1 MSSNLPYKQAAN
13 VERRTWDKK
22 AYEERAKARLAAEE
36 NGESTSNRKIPKES
50 SIFKTEVE
58 KEEFQKADEG
68 AMGPLNSKRAFL
80 KARTQKVDLESKV
93 GKTEIID
100 PSSAAISS
108 SVDVSISDGV
118 TKSVTG
124 VGWHC
129 KVCDCF
135 LKDSLTYLDH
145 INGKKHQRALGYSM
159 RTAKSTTSE
168 VVNKLD
174 ELAKRQKMNSIG
186 ESMKLD
192 ANVAK
197 EEDEIN
203 FFDEIVAKKDQDLAK
218 RKEERKKRRKEKKK
232 HESVEKIRDNKE
244 FEEEVEEEVKEKEV
258 EEKELTSQEEEGTVN
273 PDLAALMGFSSFS

>member
-22 AYEERAKARLAAEE
+22 SYEERAKARLAAEE
-36 NGESTSNRKIPKES
+36 NGESTSNRKIPKEKS
-50 SIFKTEVE
+50 AFFTEAE

-100 PSSAAISS
+100 PSSAALSS
-108 SVDVSISDGV
+108 SADVSITDGV
-118 TKSVTG
+118 TKSVSG

-159 RTAKSTTSE
+159 RTAKSTTSDI
-168 VVNKLD
+168 VNKLD
-174 ELAKRQKMNSIG
+174 ELAKNQQMKNEI

-192 ANVAK
+192 ANIN
-197 EEDEIN
+197 EEKDEIN
-203 FFDEIVAKKDQDLAK
+203 FFDEMVSKKDQDIAK
-218 RKEERKKRRKEKKK
+218 RKEERKKRREEKKRLQNTEQMK
-232 HESVEKIRDNKE
+232 GIEEIDEEEEKIAS
-244 FEEEVEEEVKEKEV
+244 EEED
-258 EEKELTSQEEEGTVN
+258 GTVN
-273 PDLAALMGFSSFS
+273 PDLAALMGFSSFA

>member
-22 AYEERAKARLAAEE
+22 AYEDRAKARLAAEE
-36 NGESTSNRKIPKES
+36 ASESTLNRKIPKETNK
-50 SIFKTEVE
+50 FYTEVE

-68 AMGPLNSKRAFL
+68 AQGPLNSKRAFL

-108 SVDVSISDGV
+108 SADVSITDGV

-145 INGKKHQRALGYSM
+145 INGKKHQRAL
-159 RTAKSTTSE
+159 
-168 VVNKLD
+168 
-174 ELAKRQKMNSIG
+174 
-186 ESMKLD
+186 
-192 ANVAK
+192 
-197 EEDEIN
+197 
-203 FFDEIVAKKDQDLAK
+203 
-218 RKEERKKRRKEKKK
+218 
-232 HESVEKIRDNKE
+232 
-244 FEEEVEEEVKEKEV
+244 
-258 EEKELTSQEEEGTVN
+258 
-273 PDLAALMGFSSFS
+273 

>member
-22 AYEERAKARLAAEE
+22 AYEDRAKARLAAEE
-36 NGESTSNRKIPKES
+36 ASESTLNRKIPKETNK
-50 SIFKTEVE
+50 FYTEVE

-68 AMGPLNSKRAFL
+68 AQGPLNSKRAFL

-100 PSSAAISS
+100 PSSSAISS
-108 SVDVSISDGV
+108 SADVSITDGV

-159 RTAKSTTSE
+159 RTAKSTTSD
-168 VVNKLD
+168 VVSKLD
-174 ELAKRQKMNSIG
+174 ELANSQKIKNSDDYLTLEASINEEKDEMNI
-186 ESMKLD
+186 
-192 ANVAK
+192 
-197 EEDEIN
+197 
-203 FFDEIVAKKDQDLAK
+203 FDEIVAKKDQDLAK
-218 RKEERKKRRKEKKK
+218 RKEERKKRREEKKK
-232 HESVEKIRDNKE
+232 NQGVEEKRS
-244 FEEEVEEEVKEKEV
+244 EEVKDEN
-258 EEKELTSQEEEGTVN
+258 EEEASEEEEDGTVN